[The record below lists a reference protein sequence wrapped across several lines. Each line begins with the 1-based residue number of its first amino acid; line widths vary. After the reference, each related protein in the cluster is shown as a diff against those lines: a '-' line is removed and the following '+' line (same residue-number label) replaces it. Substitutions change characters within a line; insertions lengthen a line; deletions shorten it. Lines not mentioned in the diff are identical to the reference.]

1 MNALFFPDPFFFP
14 APAMVAVPF
23 FPAPPTVA
31 APSFSTTFTIG
42 CDDPADQVRAYM
54 NRPKNVLLKSAPQP
68 VADADEE
75 PSGGLAIDETVEPI
89 KLVFPMKFGRAS
101 KDNNDIDSL
110 DWAQVPPAEFLDAPA
125 WCTTPQAH
133 EPSLIEQ
140 QPEPPAA
147 TSAVPLTWA
156 ALAAMAPAV
165 NPATTKAQAAPKK
178 AAKQQ
183 ARAPAPQWPSEQS
196 VVSTVAAVAA
206 RELSNALLSDDLQSQ
221 MQHLH
226 KGTVT
231 TSVSLPSELPLGKG
245 LLFMHRLVQRELA
258 SEGKHIHQATYQ
270 QLGEAIHQRVD
281 DVPFD
286 LHVLFSRSNGSVSV
300 SAKVE
305 WVH

>member
-54 NRPKNVLLKSAPQP
+54 NRPKNVLLKCAPQP

-133 EPSLIEQ
+133 EPSLIE
-140 QPEPPAA
+140 PEPIAA

-156 ALAAMAPAV
+156 ALVAIAPAV
-165 NPATTKAQAAPKK
+165 DPATKAQAAPKK
-178 AAKQQ
+178 AVKQQ

-206 RELSNALLSDDLQSQ
+206 RELSDALLSDDLPSQ

-231 TSVSLPSELPLGKG
+231 ASVSLPSELPLGKG
-245 LLFMHRLVQRELA
+245 LLLFMHRLVERELA